1 MKTYKGFINEL
12 VVSTIIA
19 TAATGVAIEQTGK
32 AAYRYYKR
40 KGKKRLKKMQDNI
53 TKMLPQRK
61 QEEDK
66 DK

>member
-1 MKTYKGFINEL
+1 MKGRYAGRRMTIYGAIMPGA
-12 VVSTIIA
+12 VSIA
-19 TAATGVAIEQTGK
+19 NWANKIQPLTEEA
-32 AAYRYYKR
+32 
-40 KGKKRLKKMQDNI
+40 KKRLKKMQDNI